1 MAVEESD
8 GEDEVVILSNSGS
21 QAHGYMAMKASSTKT
36 GKGSGVMA
44 PRMRRS
50 AASATMRDNPPP
62 GSSTLFTFGQHRGL
76 TYERVV
82 HTYPGYVLWG
92 QREKCPSKNLA
103 DFLAWVHE
111 DYIVTDSEPIEVTRR
126 EHPLS
131 ETPVPVLEQ
140 PALSSTGGPSFYVA
154 SVVQESNTLDFDLLR
169 SIASRTSKDLP
180 LEVVVPAI
188 DQFRETAEGH
198 FATEPSIT
206 RGDLIA
212 YLQEALEDQLPQESL
227 NTSWEIAMR
236 LRRRPLPVHEA
247 CAVAGIAP
255 EAGDLAQAARY
266 ILNVVLDCIHCGVQ
280 TVNLTVIEVKI
291 NHEVWVDVQD
301 ILDGFV
307 RKVRAAGVVN
317 NCSILVAEPE
327 AARAPGIESYAE
339 RFHRECQQMLEE
351 EEAAAA
357 ADSAAPSAGAASSA
371 AAPTAMEVDEDSFV
385 VPPALEGWD
394 PMDLA
399 PRPGET
405 AFQAAGRMQLKGR
418 RHTSYVAKWGD
429 PESLTAIMNRASNRA
444 ATVEFMSSPAPG
456 AAPPTVVEAAEGTPS
471 YSAPTAKV
479 HYSATGFNAGRDSL
493 PLAPSGIPSK
503 APPGVPKSKGSVA
516 PVFKP
521 FPAELQQ
528 QARIAPVIRPAT
540 PPIPAGAPPPLSG
553 PPTKAPAVD
562 AKLIGKLKAEK
573 QALLAENTRLSGCLR
588 ETEEVLAETRH
599 HLRDVQFDL
608 EEASRRA
615 YRAERQLDDLRARDR
630 CDDRRDYRD
639 RPDDYADE
647 RRLDSRSRVRERSAR
662 ADSSS
667 HFKIGRTARWGRD
680 TAPDAFRVER
690 ARSPSSPPPAYPPPP
705 EEPPLPPPAAP
716 PAGSSA
722 AVGARASAAHGG
734 VRSTTTQPFV
744 SVYDLGDEPWD
755 APGPTRPNI
764 ATGIGAGKG
773 GGKSG
778 TTPTGH
784 LYSGREA
791 RDYFRTWTPHEWRE
805 FRRMYPR
812 PPGQGKVI
820 NIDEEM
826 RSVEIAGI
834 DRTGDAGLGWN
845 RSVNFGAFPDGV
857 LTEMYNIL
865 HQKET
870 PAMWIGPYSPTQFRA
885 GDRRRHIL
893 CEKHDLKVT
902 CITPHTSPSYQPVGK
917 PKDINPIARLYSH
930 SDVENRDTVSWAS
943 EGTVH

>member
-1 MAVEESD
+1 MPFKSCKGQCERCSH
-8 GEDEVVILSNSGS
+8 SN
-21 QAHGYMAMKASSTKT
+21 
-36 GKGSGVMA
+36 
-44 PRMRRS
+44 
-50 AASATMRDNPPP
+50 
-62 GSSTLFTFGQHRGL
+62 L
-76 TYERVV
+76 
-82 HTYPGYVLWG
+82 
-92 QREKCPSKNLA
+92 
-103 DFLAWVHE
+103 
-111 DYIVTDSEPIEVTRR
+111 
-126 EHPLS
+126 
-131 ETPVPVLEQ
+131 
-140 PALSSTGGPSFYVA
+140 
-154 SVVQESNTLDFDLLR
+154 
-169 SIASRTSKDLP
+169 
-180 LEVVVPAI
+180 
-188 DQFRETAEGH
+188 
-198 FATEPSIT
+198 
-206 RGDLIA
+206 
-212 YLQEALEDQLPQESL
+212 
-227 NTSWEIAMR
+227 
-236 LRRRPLPVHEA
+236 
-247 CAVAGIAP
+247 
-255 EAGDLAQAARY
+255 
-266 ILNVVLDCIHCGVQ
+266 
-280 TVNLTVIEVKI
+280 
-291 NHEVWVDVQD
+291 EVWVDVQD

-615 YRAERQLDDLRARDR
+615 YRAERQLDDLRARRSRSRRRSYSPRDRRGDGRDR

-647 RRLDSRSRVRERSAR
+647 RRYRRDDSR
-662 ADSSS
+662 D
-667 HFKIGRTARWGRD
+667 
-680 TAPDAFRVER
+680 
-690 ARSPSSPPPAYPPPP
+690 
-705 EEPPLPPPAAP
+705 
-716 PAGSSA
+716 
-722 AVGARASAAHGG
+722 
-734 VRSTTTQPFV
+734 
-744 SVYDLGDEPWD
+744 
-755 APGPTRPNI
+755 
-764 ATGIGAGKG
+764 
-773 GGKSG
+773 
-778 TTPTGH
+778 
-784 LYSGREA
+784 
-791 RDYFRTWTPHEWRE
+791 
-805 FRRMYPR
+805 
-812 PPGQGKVI
+812 
-820 NIDEEM
+820 
-826 RSVEIAGI
+826 I
-834 DRTGDAGLGWN
+834 DRGD
-845 RSVNFGAFPDGV
+845 F
-857 LTEMYNIL
+857 
-865 HQKET
+865 
-870 PAMWIGPYSPTQFRA
+870 
-885 GDRRRHIL
+885 
-893 CEKHDLKVT
+893 
-902 CITPHTSPSYQPVGK
+902 
-917 PKDINPIARLYSH
+917 
-930 SDVENRDTVSWAS
+930 
-943 EGTVH
+943 